1 MGGRRKGDKSPPL
14 QNGDLA
20 TFGSKS
26 EPISES
32 IMLDKSD
39 VLGSAVAPT
48 PNTLILGD
56 SNPLVN
62 FFKNRA
68 KVFHFFQKYFL
79 KKIKNKKK

>member
-1 MGGRRKGDKSPPL
+1 
-14 QNGDLA
+14 
-20 TFGSKS
+20 
-26 EPISES
+26 
-32 IMLDKSD
+32 MLDKSD

-68 KVFHFFQKYFL
+68 KVFHFFQKYFF

>member
-68 KVFHFFQKYFL
+68 KVFHFF
-79 KKIKNKKK
+79 KNIF